1 MQRQDLRQG
10 LTETFGYD
18 NLHRLTSVSGPAP
31 MTQTYDARGNLTYR
45 SGTVDAG
52 NSHTISWTSGNLPA
66 TIAGPSGYASQFF
79 YAPDR
84 SRYKQQASYG
94 GTSETALYI
103 GGLMEKVTLGATTS
117 WKHYI
122 GGATGPVAVYTRKSS
137 GVNEIHYLT
146 QDHLGSVSAVTDAA
160 GAVEVRLSYG
170 AYGQRRNATAGSG
183 NPSSGEWSG
192 ITNTTR
198 RGYTFHEMLDNLDLI
213 HMNGRVY
220 DPRVGRFLSADPY
233 VDGVLDTQGWNR
245 YAYVHNNPLS
255 YLDPSGYGQQGAET
269 YPCPDNLHLT
279 CGGGKSSGGGIIAD
293 VIAAAT
299 RIRDR
304 DLSDRWR
311 WVFGSEPSP
320 SQQPSSSLDDRGSS
334 AVGGEQTKQDPA
346 FGEKYEE
353 CLDEYYSDSLPLA
366 DGNSLIP
373 SADFWGAFAIG
384 TGLAAEALKETQYV
398 SNRQKYQ
405 AMARESY
412 SPKAWDSAS
421 RQLSQLKALKGVDV
435 ASRVVGV
442 FATSFAA
449 AARVNCAT
457 RAY

>member
-1 MQRQDLRQG
+1 
-10 LTETFGYD
+10 
-18 NLHRLTSVSGPAP
+18 
-31 MTQTYDARGNLTYR
+31 
-45 SGTVDAG
+45 
-52 NSHTISWTSGNLPA
+52 
-66 TIAGPSGYASQFF
+66 
-79 YAPDR
+79 
-84 SRYKQQASYG
+84 
-94 GTSETALYI
+94 
-103 GGLMEKVTLGATTS
+103 MEKVTLGATTS

-255 YLDPSGYGQQGAET
+255 YLDPSGYGQKGPET
-269 YPCPDNLHLT
+269 YPCPDNPHLT

-334 AVGGEQTKQDPA
+334 TVDGTQEQRCTPDDAGGSILDLLPDPN
-346 FGEKYEE
+346 FD
-353 CLDEYYSDSLPLA
+353 LPSLP
-366 DGNSLIP
+366 DGLVDF
-373 SADFWGAFAIG
+373 SAGLGDALLLGAGDPMRNLLGIDG
-384 TGLAAEALKETQYV
+384 
-398 SNRQKYQ
+398 
-405 AMARESY
+405 
-412 SPKAWDSAS
+412 
-421 RQLSQLKALKGVDV
+421 GVDV
-435 ASRVVGV
+435 GSDAYSAGAWTSLGVGASRLSYAAIAKGYSII
-442 FATSFAA
+442 APSGAA
-449 AARVNCAT
+449 ASAFRTQIKSAFSLGMTKNWRVPNLAGKT
-457 RAY
+457 DAQIRASAGRPVLDRKSVV